1 MNLPRLA
8 VKRAVTFSMVY
19 AALTGFGIM
28 GLALLPV
35 ELFPDITFPM
45 AVVFVDY
52 EGSSPEDIESLVTRP
67 IEEAVS
73 SVSGIKN
80 ITSDSRQGVAFIL
93 LEFAWGTNMEI
104 AKEDIRENLKMYEDF
119 FPQEMRS
126 PLIVAF
132 DPSMMPISFLG
143 VSGDLPTHELRAIAK
158 ERIEPMLER
167 VPGVALAIVTGGQD
181 RQIQVRLDPTRMR
194 ARRIAAAQ
202 VINAIRMENMQ
213 MPAGT
218 FDQGQITYAVH
229 TQGKYTDVN
238 QIART
243 IVGYAGTSPVR
254 VQDVANVVDTFAEE
268 LAGTHINGAPGVMM
282 VVMKQSDANTVKVG
296 EEVLKEIPN
305 INTLLP
311 PGVELSTIFEQ
322 SGFIQ
327 RSLGNLANTAVLGF
341 IMAGIVLLFFLRN
354 LRASVIVAMSIP
366 LSLLMAFFVMYLL
379 DLNLNIISLAGLALA
394 IGMLVD
400 NAIVVLENTV
410 RFMEDGNT
418 PMEAAVKGPSEI
430 LTAITA
436 STLTTVSVFVPILFV
451 PGIAGVMFK
460 DMAITICVSL
470 AASLFVATS
479 LVPLMG
485 SRLLRPASAK
495 KSEYRGLIRRLIE
508 PFEPLIQRL
517 SGFIGRFLERAENTY
532 SRHLGWTLDHRRITV
547 LAAFILFIGSMGL
560 MAVIDQEWLPESQE
574 EQIIINV
581 EREPGI
587 SIQEME
593 ATMSRLERIAMRSI
607 PEAYAVTSSYGP
619 GEGFA
624 SFSSTA
630 SNQGSI
636 EINLVGIGERERD
649 TVEIRDALMP
659 LLEQEPG
666 VEMTAQLGGGMNMMT
681 EGDIIV
687 EIFGHDLETAQGIA
701 LDLIDQIR
709 ELKWIVHVSSS
720 YEKGRPELE
729 VKLNRE
735 QISAMGLSGSAVTST
750 LSTYMRGTI
759 ATWYTEGS
767 REHEVLVRA
776 DEPYRDSAS
785 AIQDLLVATPMGNQI
800 PMADLITLEPS
811 RAPVTIS
818 RKNQQRV
825 VYVNIDVLG
834 AKLGVVTRNVQDLL
848 EQYEMPEGFQWAVG
862 GAADDMM
869 ESFIWLF
876 VALVAGSLLVYMVM
890 ASQFE
895 SMLNP
900 FIIIFTIPLSFIGVT
915 WALFLSGT
923 ALSVVA
929 MIGIIIL
936 VGIVVNNAI
945 VMIDYIEQ
953 LRERGIEMFEAV
965 RIAAR
970 RRMRPILMTALTTI
984 LAMLPLALE
993 MGTGAEL
1000 WAPMARSVIGGL
1012 TAATFLTLLIIPVVY
1027 TLFGELRLRFSK
1039 RRIERGKVVGREY
1052 VRIKEMIEQERLA
1065 GHPIGPDD
1073 PSAPIIS

>member
-1 MNLPRLA
+1 
-8 VKRAVTFSMVY
+8 
-19 AALTGFGIM
+19 
-28 GLALLPV
+28 
-35 ELFPDITFPM
+35 
-45 AVVFVDY
+45 
-52 EGSSPEDIESLVTRP
+52 
-67 IEEAVS
+67 
-73 SVSGIKN
+73 
-80 ITSDSRQGVAFIL
+80 
-93 LEFAWGTNMEI
+93 
-104 AKEDIRENLKMYEDF
+104 
-119 FPQEMRS
+119 
-126 PLIVAF
+126 
-132 DPSMMPISFLG
+132 
-143 VSGDLPTHELRAIAK
+143 
-158 ERIEPMLER
+158 
-167 VPGVALAIVTGGQD
+167 
-181 RQIQVRLDPTRMR
+181 
-194 ARRIAAAQ
+194 
-202 VINAIRMENMQ
+202 
-213 MPAGT
+213 
-218 FDQGQITYAVH
+218 
-229 TQGKYTDVN
+229 
-238 QIART
+238 
-243 IVGYAGTSPVR
+243 
-254 VQDVANVVDTFAEE
+254 
-268 LAGTHINGAPGVMM
+268 
-282 VVMKQSDANTVKVG
+282 
-296 EEVLKEIPN
+296 
-305 INTLLP
+305 
-311 PGVELSTIFEQ
+311 
-322 SGFIQ
+322 
-327 RSLGNLANTAVLGF
+327 
-341 IMAGIVLLFFLRN
+341 
-354 LRASVIVAMSIP
+354 
-366 LSLLMAFFVMYLL
+366 
-379 DLNLNIISLAGLALA
+379 
-394 IGMLVD
+394 
-400 NAIVVLENTV
+400 
-410 RFMEDGNT
+410 
-418 PMEAAVKGPSEI
+418 
-430 LTAITA
+430 
-436 STLTTVSVFVPILFV
+436 
-451 PGIAGVMFK
+451 
-460 DMAITICVSL
+460 
-470 AASLFVATS
+470 
-479 LVPLMG
+479 
-485 SRLLRPASAK
+485 
-495 KSEYRGLIRRLIE
+495 
-508 PFEPLIQRL
+508 
-517 SGFIGRFLERAENTY
+517 
-532 SRHLGWTLDHRRITV
+532 
-547 LAAFILFIGSMGL
+547 
-560 MAVIDQEWLPESQE
+560 
-574 EQIIINV
+574 
-581 EREPGI
+581 
-587 SIQEME
+587 
-593 ATMSRLERIAMRSI
+593 
-607 PEAYAVTSSYGP
+607 
-619 GEGFA
+619 FA

-636 EINLVGIGERERD
+636 EINLVDVGERERD

-687 EIFGHDLETAQGIA
+687 EIFGHDLETGQQLA
-701 LDLIDQIR
+701 LDLIDQIQ
-709 ELKWIVHVSSS
+709 ELDWIVHVSSS

-785 AIQDLLVATPMGNQI
+785 AIQDLLVATPMGSQV
-800 PMADLITLEPS
+800 PMADLITLESS

-848 EQYEMPEGFQWAVG
+848 EQYEWPEGYQWAVG

-915 WALFLSGT
+915 WALFLTGT

-965 RIAAR
+965 RTASR

-1052 VRIKEMIEQERLA
+1052 VRIKEMLEQERAA
-1065 GHPIGPDD
+1065 GHPIGPED
-1073 PSAPIIS
+1073 PIAPTTS